1 MLDRLES
8 FLDAANSF
16 IWGPVMLVFLLGVGL
31 YLTIGMRAFAWRRL
45 GTAIAIMWRGR
56 RSDEQGDI
64 TPFQA
69 LMTATAGAI
78 GTGNIAGVATAI
90 ALGGPG
96 AVFWMWIT
104 ALIGMATNFSEAY
117 LAVRYRERD
126 ADGNHTGGPM
136 YYIHNGLGPHWVWL
150 GAAFALFA
158 MIAAF
163 GIGNMV
169 QANSVADA
177 AESSFGIAAWVT
189 GAVLAIFTGAVILG
203 GIRRIGD
210 VAGKLLPFMAA
221 AYIISALAV
230 ILPAWQLVPGALLLI
245 VEDAFTGSAAAGGFA
260 GATVWAALRYGIA
273 RGVFSNEAGLGS
285 TAIAHAAARTGDP
298 VRQGLVAMLGTFID
312 TIIVCTMTALVI
324 LITGAWTSGQTGASL
339 SALAF
344 NTSLPGVGN
353 YVVSLGLILFA
364 FTTLL
369 AWSYY
374 GERCAVYLFGT
385 RAVKPY
391 RLLWLV
397 VIFIGAIGELEL
409 IWSIA
414 DLMNGMMAIPNLIAL
429 ALLSPLIFRAVKG
442 YVKNGRKT

>member
-1 MLDRLES
+1 MLDRLTS

-45 GTAIAIMWRGR
+45 GTAITLMWRGR

-90 ALGGPG
+90 VLGGPG

-104 ALIGMATNFSEAY
+104 ALIGMATNFGEAY

-126 ADGNHTGGPM
+126 ADGNYTGGPM
-136 YYIHNGLGPHWVWL
+136 YYIRNGLGPHWAWL

-189 GAVLAIFTGAVILG
+189 GAILALFTGAVILG

-210 VAGKLLPFMAA
+210 VAGKLLPFMAM
-221 AYIISALAV
+221 AYIVSALAV

-260 GATVWAALRYGIA
+260 GATVWAALRFGIA

-298 VRQGLVAMLGTFID
+298 VRQGMVAMLGTFID

-344 NTSLPGVGN
+344 NTSLPGVGS

-391 RLLWLV
+391 RMLWLV

-429 ALLSPLIFRAVKG
+429 SLLSPLIFRAVKN
-442 YVKNGRKT
+442 YVKNGKS